1 MMQVFGRV
9 LVGGV
14 LLAILTAPLLAQD
27 GTITLANPSFEDL
40 PRHSHPPREWTDCGF
55 PSESPPDI
63 QPDITFSVSKPAFHG
78 ATYLGL
84 VVRDN
89 DTWESVGQRLSKPM
103 VKGQCYKFSINLAR
117 SEMYLSQS
125 RITNESANY
134 NTPAKLRIYG
144 GFSPCDK
151 AYLLAESDL
160 IINYRWLEFNFKMK
174 PQAAYTHI
182 LFEAFYQTPTL
193 FPYNGNILI
202 DNASALTPIPCS
214 TNVAEDPRPPA
225 PLVST
230 PPPTTPTRPQNPQQ
244 STQPRSPQPQRPPAT
259 TPTPAPARA
268 ESNLAGV
275 RREDMRAG
283 QKIRIENLQFQTDI
297 ASIKPQSYPIL
308 DNIYRFLEANPDVVV
323 EIGGHTNGLAE
334 TEYADRLST
343 ERARAVADY
352 LIGKGISR
360 ERIQYRGYGK
370 RYPIDTNDTPEG
382 RRRNQ
387 RVEIK
392 IIGLDG

>member
-9 LVGGV
+9 LVGM

-27 GTITLANPSFEDL
+27 GKITLANPSFEDL

-63 QPDITFSVSKPAFHG
+63 QPDLTFSVSKPAFHG
-78 ATYLGL
+78 NTYLGL

-89 DTWESVGQRLSKPM
+89 DTWESVGQRLSAPM

-160 IINYRWLEFNFKMK
+160 IINYRWLEFNFKLK

-193 FPYNGNILI
+193 FPYNGNILL
-202 DNASALTPIPCS
+202 DNASAIAPIPCS
-214 TNVAEDPRPPA
+214 ANVTEEPRQPA

-230 PPPTTPTRPQNPQQ
+230 PTPVAPNRPQNAQPA
-244 STQPRSPQPQRPPAT
+244 TQPRSPQQSRPPST
-259 TPTPAPARA
+259 TPART
-268 ESNLAGV
+268 EPTLAGV

-283 QKIRIENLQFQTDI
+283 QKIRIENLQFQTDS
-297 ASIKPQSYPIL
+297 ASIKPQSYPVL
-308 DNIYRFLEANPDVVV
+308 DNIHRFLVANPDVVV
-323 EIGGHTNGLAE
+323 EIGGHTNGLPGH
-334 TEYADRLST
+334 EYADRLSA
-343 ERARAVADY
+343 ERAKAVADY
-352 LIGKGISR
+352 LISKGVSR
-360 ERIQYRGYGK
+360 DRIQYRGYGK
-370 RYPIDTNDTPEG
+370 RYPIDTNDTAEG

-387 RVEIK
+387 RVEVK
-392 IIGLDG
+392 IIGFDG